1 MENRSRIKA
10 ETFAELLRTAPI
22 EIAPGRIFQQ
32 GLKAEPVIRKQRW
45 QWWAKEVESFADMQE
60 SVNRAHQ
67 AGAYMVQPDFAHTS
81 VDTRVLTKLGFRGVA
96 EQVKEGTELRESA
109 EICFYGMADYCL
121 RLAEQDGVSEENAAT
136 LRHLAVGAPRTM
148 YEAMQ
153 QISLYFYL
161 HEYVAYER
169 MRTLGRLDVVF
180 WPFYQADRAKGMTY
194 EQAKTLWIEFLNELW
209 HMNVLYDLPFCIGGV
224 DEKGEEVTNELSY
237 LIVEAYDACHI
248 HSPKIHVRVSHKTP
262 EDFVKRVLACIRGG
276 NSSFAFFNDE
286 QVVPMMQ
293 DCGATVEDARDYAP
307 IGCYEPA
314 IFGKELG
321 CTGNGWVNM
330 AKAVEFAFTNGRD
343 YSSGEQIGI
352 KMGKIE
358 SYEDFYQAVKAQLA
372 YMVEQCLDYI
382 REAERHYM
390 AAHPEPILSALMPP
404 CAESGIDAYAGG
416 AKYNNSSFTLGSIAS
431 AADAV
436 YATKYLVFDQ
446 KMLTFEQ
453 LGDIL
458 RSNWEGQ
465 EELRQQMLNHPVKFG
480 NNIEEVDA
488 IAEDLAIY
496 GASLINGKPNARG
509 GIFKAANHTID
520 NCFKY
525 GKKTMAT
532 PDGRLAGEPLSKNNS
547 AVTGMDRKG
556 ITGLIQSAVRL
567 RPNLFPDG
575 AVLDFVIHPSAVAG
589 EDGLDAFLSLIKVY
603 FDKGGVVMHGNVFR
617 AEDLKA
623 AQIEPEK
630 YANLQVRVC
639 GWNVFF
645 VNLSKEEQ
653 DAFIKQAEGAI

>member
-1 MENRSRIKA
+1 
-10 ETFAELLRTAPI
+10 
-22 EIAPGRIFQQ
+22 
-32 GLKAEPVIRKQRW
+32 
-45 QWWAKEVESFADMQE
+45 
-60 SVNRAHQ
+60 
-67 AGAYMVQPDFAHTS
+67 
-81 VDTRVLTKLGFRGVA
+81 
-96 EQVKEGTELRESA
+96 
-109 EICFYGMADYCL
+109 
-121 RLAEQDGVSEENAAT
+121 
-136 LRHLAVGAPRTM
+136 
-148 YEAMQ
+148 
-153 QISLYFYL
+153 
-161 HEYVAYER
+161 
-169 MRTLGRLDVVF
+169 
-180 WPFYQADRAKGMTY
+180 
-194 EQAKTLWIEFLNELW
+194 
-209 HMNVLYDLPFCIGGV
+209 
-224 DEKGEEVTNELSY
+224 
-237 LIVEAYDACHI
+237 
-248 HSPKIHVRVSHKTP
+248 
-262 EDFVKRVLACIRGG
+262 
-276 NSSFAFFNDE
+276 
-286 QVVPMMQ
+286 
-293 DCGATVEDARDYAP
+293 
-307 IGCYEPA
+307 
-314 IFGKELG
+314 
-321 CTGNGWVNM
+321 
-330 AKAVEFAFTNGRD
+330 
-343 YSSGEQIGI
+343 
-352 KMGKIE
+352 
-358 SYEDFYQAVKAQLA
+358 
-372 YMVEQCLDYI
+372 
-382 REAERHYM
+382 
-390 AAHPEPILSALMPP
+390 
-404 CAESGIDAYAGG
+404 
-416 AKYNNSSFTLGSIAS
+416 
-431 AADAV
+431 
-436 YATKYLVFDQ
+436 
-446 KMLTFEQ
+446 MLTFEQ

-556 ITGLIQSAVRL
+556 ITGLIHSAVRL